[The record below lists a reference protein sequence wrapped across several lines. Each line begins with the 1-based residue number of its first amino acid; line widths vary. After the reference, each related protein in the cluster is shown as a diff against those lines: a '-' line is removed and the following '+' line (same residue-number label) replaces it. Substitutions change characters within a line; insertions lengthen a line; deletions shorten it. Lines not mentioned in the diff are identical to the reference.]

1 MTTSILSLV
10 TNALEL
16 EQKYLAL
23 EEVSS
28 EYFYAQQN
36 AQQLKE
42 EILNFLPPD
51 KKKTLTLLE
60 EKYTAMFSAG
70 TSVYY
75 RQGFVDAIRLLTES
89 LTWGP
94 NRG

>member
-10 TNALEL
+10 TKALEL
-16 EQKYLAL
+16 NQDCLAL

-36 AQQLKE
+36 AQLLKE
-42 EILNFLPPD
+42 EIQNLLPPD
-51 KKKTLTLLE
+51 KQKRLVLLD

-70 TSVYY
+70 TSAYY

-94 NRG
+94 TRS